1 MELKNGIQMELFYLM
16 HFFLL
21 RVPSMDGTA
30 RHALSNQPPRDSTAA
45 AGAQSN
51 IGASLEWKIVHP
63 E

>member
-1 MELKNGIQMELFYLM
+1 MELFDLM

-21 RVPSMDGTA
+21 LVPSMDGTA
-30 RHALSNQPPRDSTAA
+30 RHALANQPPRDSTAAA